1 MNSVNRLIEDA
12 LCTFADRVK
21 DYSIHKH
28 SKIIIVSLDYISK
41 NIYNEITLKDL
52 ANSIEVNPSYLSNLF
67 KKEVGIPLSEY
78 VQRERVEEAKKL
90 LTLTTYPLAEIC
102 TWLNFND
109 QSYFA
114 RIFKKF
120 TDTTPKQYRQKYAV
134 L

>member
-1 MNSVNRLIEDA
+1 MKENVIEYA

-21 DYSIHKH
+21 EYNLHNH
-28 SKIIIVSLDYISK
+28 SQTVIACLDYVSK

-52 ANSIEVNPSYLSNLF
+52 ANSIEVNPSYLSNLL
-67 KKEVGIPLSEY
+67 KTEVGIPLSEY

-90 LTLTTYPLAEIC
+90 LTLTTHTLSEIC
-102 TWLNFND
+102 MWLNFND
-109 QSYFA
+109 QSYFT

-120 TDTTPKQYRQKYAV
+120 TGTTPKQYRETCTV